1 MPGATVSAS
10 PAAGAPLTIV
20 TGTTGQLSQQ
30 GIAFHKDAFV
40 LGMAPLEVP
49 KGVHYGANQQD
60 PDTGCSIRMVSSYDI
75 LNDLFVTRCD
85 VLFGW
90 AAQRPEWA
98 CKVVQ

>member
-1 MPGATVSAS
+1 
-10 PAAGAPLTIV
+10 
-20 TGTTGQLSQQ
+20 
-30 GIAFHKDAFV
+30 
-40 LGMAPLEVP
+40 MAPLEVP

>member
-1 MPGATVSAS
+1 MAY
-10 PAAGAPLTIV
+10 
-20 TGTTGQLSQQ
+20 
-30 GIAFHKDAFV
+30 HKSAFV

-49 KGVHYGANQQD
+49 KGVHYAANQTD